1 VRPAGAGQTRPSGG
15 RGERT
20 RPPGRAERR
29 SEGRLGATRPGQGW
43 PDRSGRPTSGGE
55 EAAAGGWEGEERY
68 LDIYHIGKPNPNKGL
83 GDVLID

>member
-1 VRPAGAGQTRPSGG
+1 VRPTGAGRARPPGG
-15 RGERT
+15 RGERA

-29 SEGRLGATRPGQGW
+29 SGGRPGATRLGQGW
-43 PDRSGRPTSGGE
+43 PDTSERPTSGGE

-83 GDVLID
+83 SDVLID